1 MLVKNTNSG
10 EDLLNTLEN
19 LSEKLKDGY
28 CIFVPISKMGK
39 NYNTHFQQKIITN
52 VLNDIFKN
60 TDSLLFFVANGDLFL
75 LNFGK
80 DSRVI
85 EKAIDQLNYLFIED
99 SVRLDAR
106 KDLRICEIYD
116 LKLQL
121 EDVIDRAKT
130 SLNIPVIKKNK
141 MPFSFD
147 PTELN
152 RTKSLG
158 SNPDSFNQINIYNL
172 PKIVSIIQK
181 TDCYPALRSQPIC
194 VFDRSKRTFKPVVY
208 EIYLHIR
215 HLNKLLYPGTD
226 LLSDPY
232 LFRSITTHLDKKVLN
247 LLMKRNTALID
258 SAFSINLSLATVI
271 SKEFE
276 EINYSL
282 RKSIK
287 NEIIIEIQL
296 ADMFFDIPSFNLA
309 CKKLKSFGYKLC
321 LDGVNSITFQHI
333 SRAVLGFDMLKLH
346 WEDDISITYK
356 EALKKAV
363 ERDDAKRIILSRCNN
378 AGSINFG
385 LDLGISIFQGR
396 YVDLMIN
403 PDSKITN

>member
-1 MLVKNTNSG
+1 MLVKKTNT
-10 EDLLNTLEN
+10 EEELLNTLED
-19 LSEKLKDGY
+19 LSNKPKEGY
-28 CIFVPISKMGK
+28 CIFVPISKLGK

-60 TDSLLFFVANGDLFL
+60 TDSLLFFATNGDLFL
-75 LNFGK
+75 LNFGRN
-80 DSRVI
+80 SRVI

-121 EDVIDRAKT
+121 EDVLDRAKV
-130 SLNIPVIKKNK
+130 SLNIPVSKKSK
-141 MPFSFD
+141 LPFSFD
-147 PTELN
+147 PTALN
-152 RTKSLG
+152 TARPMGQALD
-158 SNPDSFNQINIYNL
+158 NFNQINIYNL
-172 PKIVSIIQK
+172 PKIINIIQK

-194 VFDRSKRTFKPVVY
+194 VFDRTKKTFKPVVY

-232 LFRSITTHLDKKVLN
+232 LFRSITTYLDKKVLN
-247 LLMKRNTALID
+247 LLMKKNTALID
-258 SAFSINLSLATVI
+258 SAFSINLSLTTIA

-276 EINYSL
+276 AINAAL
-282 RKSIK
+282 RKDIK

-296 ADMFFDIPSFNLA
+296 SDMFFDIGAFSLA
-309 CKKLKSFGYKLC
+309 AKKLKNYGYKLC

-346 WEDDISITYK
+346 WEDDVSITYK